1 MKSRTLL
8 ALTASAMTLPGLTSH
23 ARADA
28 APTEST
34 VGYRASTYQ
43 EDDLPLEHRLAGSRE
58 RYDID
63 IHQVRLLLPVGE
75 SYSLTLNSSYESMSG
90 ASPWY
95 AIRRVDGSAGIV
107 MSGATISEQRRDLN
121 VSGRKYL
128 ENGTLGVNIA
138 VSHENDYDSVSG
150 GFDGERHFNDNLT
163 TVAAG
168 LSYSSDEIDPSDP
181 ELFNRVTDETK
192 HSESVFMSVSQILN
206 QTSVIQTG
214 LNITHLSGY
223 LSDPYKLNDRRP
235 DSRAQTAWTTS
246 WRKYI
251 TGADAALHAD
261 YRYFHDSFGI
271 NSHTIDLNWYQ
282 NIGASLQIIPGLRYY
297 TQTEADFFTPTLNF
311 AVTLPLQSTDYRLS
325 SYGAVSGSLKLQ
337 WQVQDFTLSLA
348 AERYHANADYAINHG
363 AISDGTQSPALVSF
377 NRYSFGLDFQF

>member
-1 MKSRTLL
+1 MKSHTLL
-8 ALTASAMTLPGLTSH
+8 ALTASAMALPGIASL
-23 ARADA
+23 AKADA

-34 VGYRASTYQ
+34 LSYRASTYQ
-43 EDDLPLEHRLAGSRE
+43 EDDLPAIHRLAGSVE

-63 IHQVRLLLPVGE
+63 VHQLRLLMPVGE
-75 SYSLTLNSSYESMSG
+75 TYSLTVNSSYESMSG

-95 AIRRVDGSAGIV
+95 AVRRIDGSPGIV

-128 ENGTLGVNIA
+128 TNGAVGINLA
-138 VSHENDYDSVSG
+138 VSHENDYDSISG

-163 TVAAG
+163 TLAAG

-223 LSDPYKLNDRRP
+223 LSDPYKLNDKRP
-235 DSRAQTAWTTS
+235 DSRTQTSWTTS

-251 TGADAALHAD
+251 TRADAALHAD

-282 NIGASLQIIPGLRYY
+282 NIGANFQLIPGVRYY
-297 TQTEADFFTPTLNF
+297 SQTEADFFTPTLNF
-311 AVTLPLQSTDYRLS
+311 TGTLPFQSTDYRLS
-325 SYGAVSGSLKLQ
+325 AYGAVSGSLKLQ
-337 WQVQDFTLSLA
+337 WQIHDFTLSLA
-348 AERYHANADYAINHG
+348 AERYHSNADYAF
-363 AISDGTQSPALVSF
+363 SDGPQSPALVSF

>member
-8 ALTASAMTLPGLTSH
+8 ALTASAMTLPGLTSQ

-28 APTEST
+28 APTDST
-34 VGYRASTYQ
+34 VSYHVSTYQ
-43 EDDLPLEHRLAGSRE
+43 EDDLPLVHRLAGSRE

-75 SYSLTLNSSYESMSG
+75 SYSLSLNSSYESMSG

-95 AIRRVDGSAGIV
+95 AIRRGDGSTGIV

-128 ENGTLGVNIA
+128 ANGTVGLNLA

-150 GFDGERHFNDNLT
+150 GFDAERHFNDNLT

-168 LSYSSDEIDPSDP
+168 LSYSSDEIDPTDA

-206 QTSVIQTG
+206 QTSLIQTG

-235 DSRAQTAWTTS
+235 DSRTQTAWTTS
-246 WRKYI
+246 WRKYLA
-251 TGADAALHAD
+251 GVDAALHAD
-261 YRYFHDSFGI
+261 YRYYHDSFGI
-271 NSHTIDLNWYQ
+271 KSHTVDVNWYQ
-282 NIGASLQIIPGLRYY
+282 NIGASLQVIPGFRYY
-297 TQTEADFFTPTLNF
+297 SQTAADFFTPTLNF
-311 AVTLPLQSTDYRLS
+311 AVTLPLQATDYRLS
-325 SYGAVSGSLKLQ
+325 NYGAVSGGLKLQ
-337 WQVQDFTLSLA
+337 WLVQDFTLSLA
-348 AERYHANADYAINHG
+348 AERYHANADYAI
-363 AISDGTQSPALVSF
+363 SDGAQSPALVSF